1 MRKAQQV
8 VEDAIGVTRKHR
20 WMPVGI
26 QEDKLRADG
35 VRTIVGLDKTT
46 RDQIKRMVRERTI
59 LKVVYPFLLVDP
71 RKRGAIRMLNDYA
84 KWTEELANLPRG
96 CHAYIKD
103 VESGFL
109 AETIP
114 QRRVMLSVVRE
125 QCIKHHRG
133 AKSLV
138 NLPRGGQP
146 LKLSDDQMRRAEAI
160 WMNVGRYPTWDD
172 AERALQEQVHESF
185 TRWRANREFKHRPT
199 RPK

>member
-1 MRKAQQV
+1 
-8 VEDAIGVTRKHR
+8 
-20 WMPVGI
+20 MPVGI

-35 VRTIVGLDKTT
+35 VRTIFSLDKTT

-59 LKVVYPFLLVDP
+59 FKVVHPFLLVDP

-125 QCIKHHRG
+125 QCIKHHKG
-133 AKSLV
+133 AKSIQ

-146 LKLSDDQMRRAEAI
+146 KNYSEEQYARAEAI
-160 WMNVGRYPTWDD
+160 WMNVVRYPTWED
-172 AERALQEQVHESF
+172 AARAFREQIDKDF
-185 TRWRANREFKHRPT
+185 TVWRANKRFGLRPVK
-199 RPK
+199 R